1 MLPLA
6 STGLGVWW
14 GVGLWGIEVTYCR
27 VLLMHMRA
35 TGASAHWGTN
45 ESSRGCRSEKEGG
58 KKHQTVL
65 SVDFSGRR
73 RAKRATVHVGLKGC
87 VLGLRA
93 PTPTRPPPGG
103 SLEGKSRLA
112 RLSRSQ
118 AAGIIG
124 QSGMNET
131 FSARPSR
138 HTKRP
143 ASLAG
148 GEREREKKM
157 KAFEEFLASALS
169 TDRLPSDKNTP
180 KCW

>member
-35 TGASAHWGTN
+35 TGASAHSGTN
-45 ESSRGCRSEKEGG
+45 ESSRGCRSEEEGG

-87 VLGLRA
+87 VFGA
-93 PTPTRPPPGG
+93 ACTDPHTPSTR
-103 SLEGKSRLA
+103 
-112 RLSRSQ
+112 
-118 AAGIIG
+118 
-124 QSGMNET
+124 
-131 FSARPSR
+131 
-138 HTKRP
+138 
-143 ASLAG
+143 
-148 GEREREKKM
+148 GE
-157 KAFEEFLASALS
+157 S
-169 TDRLPSDKNTP
+169 
-180 KCW
+180 